1 MTRTWPALILAPL
14 FALASISLG
23 YALVT
28 PACEH
33 SHIWFLHAAIL
44 LLLALSIVSTVG
56 AWRSLRAARREFLP
70 LVSTWSG
77 AFFSALILL
86 QWLAVFVLAPCMHSP

>member
-1 MTRTWPALILAPL
+1 MTRAWPALILAPL

-23 YALVT
+23 YALIT

-33 SHIWFLHAAIL
+33 SRIWFLHAAIL
-44 LLLALSIVSTVG
+44 LLLALSVASTIG
-56 AWRSLRAARREFLP
+56 AWASLQAARRAFLP

-86 QWLAVFVLAPCMHSP
+86 QWLALFVLTPCMHSP

>member
-1 MTRTWPALILAPL
+1 MNRGWPALILAPV

-28 PACEH
+28 PACEG
-33 SHIWFLHAAIL
+33 SNIWLVHTAIL
-44 LLLALSIVSTVG
+44 LFLALSMASTIG
-56 AWRSLRAARREFLP
+56 AWLSLQTARREFLP

-77 AFFSALILL
+77 AFFSALIVV
-86 QWLAVFVLAPCMHSP
+86 QWLALFILSPCMHSP

>member
-1 MTRTWPALILAPL
+1 MNRTWPALILAPL
-14 FALASISLG
+14 FALASITLG

-33 SHIWFLHAAIL
+33 SHVWFVHAAIL
-44 LLLALSIVSTVG
+44 LLLALSVGSTVG
-56 AWRSLRAARREFLP
+56 AWLSLQAARRAFLP

-86 QWLAVFVLAPCMHSP
+86 QWLSLFILSPCIHSP